1 MNVKEKK
8 EKLWEQQISI
18 ADLTTEEVEELKES
32 FQKDLKLKKQE
43 LSRINRDIRAMKSRI
58 DSWSN

>member
-32 FQKDLKLKKQE
+32 FQKDLRLKKQE